1 MFRFKRLQLSY
12 QQMIA
17 LGFLGLILL
26 GAVLLMLPFSS
37 RSFSWTDPL
46 SALFTATSA
55 VCVTG
60 LVVLDTATH
69 WSVFGQLVL
78 LVLIQIGGLGLMTVA
93 TLFSFALRRKI
104 GLAERSLLQESVASL
119 SIGGVVR
126 LTRRILL
133 GTLIFEGAGALL
145 LSLRFVPRYGLL
157 SGVYMSIF
165 HAISAFCNAG
175 FDLLGRPD
183 ALYISLTEYV
193 SDPLVTLTISALIL
207 IGGLGFIVWDDLAKH
222 RLHWRR
228 YFLHTKIVLI
238 STAALVLLPTVL
250 FLIMERTDTMQG
262 MGVGESLL
270 ASLFS
275 AITPR
280 TAGFNTVDTALLGDG
295 SKLLTMVLMFIGGSP
310 GSTAG
315 GIKTTTMAVLLL
327 SAAATLRHTHDTSV
341 LGRRLDQDV
350 VHRASSVATVYLGM
364 VVAATL
370 LICMLQPELLLPDVL
385 FEVFSAVDTVGM
397 STGITRALSPVS
409 RLVVMVLMYC
419 GRVGSL
425 TFALIFTERRRPPA
439 VQQPV
444 EKILVG

>member
-1 MFRFKRLQLSY
+1 MYRIKRFKLSY

-17 LGFLGLILL
+17 LGFVLLILL
-26 GAVLLMLPFSS
+26 GALLLMLPFSS
-37 RSFSWTDPL
+37 CDWQWTDPL

-60 LVVLDTATH
+60 LVVVDTATH
-69 WSVFGQLVL
+69 WTLFGQLVL

-104 GLAERSLLQESVASL
+104 GLAERNLLQESVASL

-133 GTLIFEGAGALL
+133 GTLIFEGTGAVL
-145 LSLRFVPRYGLL
+145 LSMRFVPRYGFLR
-157 SGVYMSIF
+157 GAYMSVF

-175 FDLLGRPD
+175 FDLFGRPD
-183 ALYISLTEYV
+183 APYISLTEYV
-193 SDPLVTLTISALIL
+193 ADPLVTLTIALLIL

-222 RLHWRR
+222 RHHWRR
-228 YFLHTKIVLI
+228 YHLHTKIVLI
-238 STAALVLLPTVL
+238 STAVWVIVPSIL
-250 FLIMERTDTMQG
+250 FLIMERADTMQG
-262 MGVGESLL
+262 MNVGTSVL

-280 TAGFNTVDTALLGDG
+280 TAGFNTVDTGLLGDG
-295 SKLLTMVLMFIGGSP
+295 SKLLTMLLMFIGGSP

-327 SAAATLRHTHDTSV
+327 SAAATLRHTHDTAV

-364 VVAATL
+364 VVVATL
-370 LICMLQPELLLPDVL
+370 LICAIQPELLLPDVL

-397 STGITRALSPVS
+397 STGITRALSTGS
-409 RLVVMVLMYC
+409 RIVIMMLMYC